1 MDVGDDPSPGDGG
14 LDEGVQL
21 LVPPD
26 GQLQVPRGGP
36 LDVQVLGGVT
46 GQLHHLDIAVRD
58 WDFGAKD
65 RSGIRITS
73 ATRYSRMAPVYTA
86 AVPPT

>member
-26 GQLQVPRGGP
+26 GQLQVPRGDP

-46 GQLHHLDIAVRD
+46 GQLHHLDIAVRE
-58 WDFGAKD
+58 WDFEVKD
-65 RSGIRITS
+65 R
-73 ATRYSRMAPVYTA
+73 
-86 AVPPT
+86 